1 MKTNRWLGWT
11 ALVLVMLALA
21 TAPARADDA
30 FPSKPIRIVV
40 GFVAG
45 GVSDVMARLLAPE
58 LQKALGQ
65 TVLVENRPGASGV
78 IAAGQVANAPPDGYT
93 MYMAPN
99 THLINHAMN
108 PNIPFHAV
116 KDFTA
121 ITLLTTTPNMLVVR
135 DDSPF
140 RTVDDFLKAAKAKPG
155 DLSYA
160 TSGIGTTVHFAGEL
174 LAHEAG
180 IKLNHVPFKG
190 ANQSVEA
197 VVGGHVPSSVSAVS
211 STLPFIKS
219 GRVRVLGVMAPKR
232 SALLPDVPTFTEL
245 GYKTIVSDTW
255 LGLIGPAGMPP
266 AIAGR
271 LNTELLK
278 IIAQPEFRAKVLA
291 TGNEPVGLGLAAFKE
306 QMTREHADYIAMI
319 KAAGI
324 KAQ

>member
-1 MKTNRWLGWT
+1 MKAKTFLGCA
-11 ALVLVMLALA
+11 ALLLAA
-21 TAPARADDA
+21 AASPVHADEP
-30 FPSKPIRIVV
+30 FPSKPVRIIV

-45 GVSDVMARLLAPE
+45 GVSDVLARLIAPE
-58 LQKALGQ
+58 LQKSLGQ

-78 IAAGQVANAPPDGYT
+78 IAAGQVANAPPDGY
-93 MYMAPN
+93 MLYMAPN

-108 PNIPFHAV
+108 PAIPFHAV

-135 DDSPF
+135 EDSPF
-140 RTVDDFLKAAKAKPG
+140 KSVDDYLRAAKAKPG
-155 DLSYA
+155 ELSYA

-211 STLPFIKS
+211 STLPFIKA
-219 GRVRVLGVMAPKR
+219 GRVRVLAVMAPKR

-255 LGLIGPAGMPP
+255 LGLIGPANLP
-266 AIAGR
+266 AAVAKR
-271 LNTELLK
+271 LNDDLLK
-278 IIAQPEFRAKVLA
+278 IMAQPDFRAKVLA
-291 TGNEPVGLGLAAFKE
+291 TGNEPVGLGLGAFAE
-306 QMTREHADYIAMI
+306 QMTKEHAGYVAMI

-324 KAQ
+324 KPQ